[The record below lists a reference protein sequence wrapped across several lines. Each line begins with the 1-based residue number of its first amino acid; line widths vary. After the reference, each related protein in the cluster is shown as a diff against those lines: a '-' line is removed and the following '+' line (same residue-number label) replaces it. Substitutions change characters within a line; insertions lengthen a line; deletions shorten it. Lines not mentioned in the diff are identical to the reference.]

1 MDRTGYIGRSL
12 RPQLYLTAVV
22 LFILLTG
29 SNSGNALA
37 QTEEASNKAAQL
49 KILGSTFVKELEGQ
63 KAPEG
68 KIFVVCETEWENIH
82 PKQKVEKDKLEGK
95 VDRTM
100 GVGGFASK
108 KKAEKDTEYVD
119 MDVAYQVRKLQD
131 HLYLIADGT
140 AFALHG
146 STEDIPGG
154 YKMKESFTISKQ
166 GETKNVKLAFL
177 IPDDRENLC
186 LQMFDYQY
194 GQITLPV
201 KGSFQSAR
209 GSGEPS
215 GKILGRVKTDM
226 AEFAAHDVDFRS
238 EYAGKSAP
246 EGWRYAVV
254 QFSGKSLSGD
264 DVRNIVQFKP
274 EENIWIS
281 ADGGYLYNCAGS
293 STALDGFVRFTPEF
307 FQYQELAFLVPGTAE
322 SFRMGIRVRNLVLHM
337 DLTDNPPE
345 GFPAAVATH
354 KDGDVMEVLL
364 FGMRTEQG
372 KTVLD
377 LGIRSLYDRGG
388 LEIQTERQF
397 FLLVGE
403 EEHKVDRNATQI
415 LLHRPPQPFV
425 VPPGETIRF
434 ELAFDSPDD
443 PTSLRFRGYRSEGLL
458 KF

>member
-1 MDRTGYIGRSL
+1 MDGTGCFRKSAITCIS
-12 RPQLYLTAVV
+12 LTASILIV
-22 LFILLTG
+22 LSTG
-29 SNSGNALA
+29 LIPANDFA
-37 QTEEASNKAAQL
+37 QEEGAANKAAQI
-49 KILGSTFVKELEGQ
+49 KILGSTFAKELEGQ

-108 KKAEKDTEYVD
+108 KKTEKETEYVD

-186 LQMFDYQY
+186 LQMFDYEF
-194 GQITLPV
+194 GHITLPV
-201 KGSFQSAR
+201 EGSFQTAR
-209 GSGEPS
+209 GSGEPT
-215 GKILGRVKTDM
+215 GKILGRAKTDM
-226 AEFAAHDVDFRS
+226 AEFAAHDLVFQD
-238 EYAGKSAP
+238 EYAENSAP
-246 EGWRYAVV
+246 EGWRYVV
-254 QFSGKSLSGD
+254 VAFSGKSLSGGN
-264 DVRNIVQFKP
+264 VGNIVQFKP
-274 EENIWIS
+274 EENIWLS
-281 ADGGYLYNCAGS
+281 ADGGYLYNCTGS
-293 STALDGFVRFTPEF
+293 STALDGLVRFTPDV

-322 SFRMGIRVRNLVLHM
+322 NFKMGIRVRNLVLHI
-337 DLTDNPPE
+337 DLTDSPPE
-345 GFPAAVATH
+345 EVPAAIATH
-354 KDGDVMEVLL
+354 KDGDVMEVML
-364 FGMRTEQG
+364 FGMRKEQE
-372 KTVLD
+372 KIIVD

-388 LEIQTERQF
+388 LEIQAERQF

-403 EEHKVDRNATQI
+403 EEHKIDRNATQI

-425 VPPGETIRF
+425 VPPGETLRF
-434 ELAFDSPDD
+434 ELAFDSPDV
-443 PTSLRFRGYRSEGLL
+443 PTSLRFRGYRSEGQL